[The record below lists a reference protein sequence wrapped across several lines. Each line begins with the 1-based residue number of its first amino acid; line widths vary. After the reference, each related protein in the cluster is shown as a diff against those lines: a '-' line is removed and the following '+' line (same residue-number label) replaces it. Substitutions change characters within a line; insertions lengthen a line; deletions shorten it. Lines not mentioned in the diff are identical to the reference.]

1 MQGTQGTPE
10 QNLAIRGNLEEFEAD
25 WRESYFVDCPT
36 KKDTEITDEDIRDKN
51 LIVFGDADTNS
62 LIKRVAGG
70 LPIRGV
76 SQGISIEGKTVGG
89 DQLAYIFV
97 SPNPLN
103 LKKYIV
109 EIGMNQWKAVKGWRL
124 HLPRNGVCDYFVF
137 DLQKP
142 APRLID
148 AGYFDRVW

>member
-1 MQGTQGTPE
+1 LYPNFRDRT
-10 QNLAIRGNLEEFEAD
+10 LEEFEAD
-25 WRESYFVDCPT
+25 WRETYFVDCPT
-36 KKDTEITDEDIRDKN
+36 KKDTEITDDDIRDKN

-62 LIKRVAGG
+62 LIKRAAGSP
-70 LPIRGV
+70 PIQKT
-76 SQGISIEGKTVGG
+76 SHGISIEGKNVDG
-89 DQLAYIFV
+89 DQLAYIFLF
-97 SPNPLN
+97 PNPLN

-148 AGYFDRVW
+148 AGYFDHVW